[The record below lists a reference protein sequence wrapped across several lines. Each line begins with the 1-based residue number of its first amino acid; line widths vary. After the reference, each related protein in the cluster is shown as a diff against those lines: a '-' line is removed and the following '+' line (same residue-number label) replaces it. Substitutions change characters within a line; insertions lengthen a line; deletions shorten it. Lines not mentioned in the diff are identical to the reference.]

1 MKKVVTVLLLF
12 LVALTPYILS
22 ELVSSN
28 FFMPFSLTYGVLFT
42 ILALI
47 ISAAIFVNSNGE
59 KKFFGLCSLILLT
72 LLTLNMIFVSYEF
85 IELPPTIENLRSI
98 YEPIFVAS
106 TIPLL
111 IFGFQKLL
119 KDSKFLKPSV
129 LTFLSIPASLISIS
143 YLAMTKIPCEIGEN
157 IQIGVVLCLIS
168 IAVYSLLIGIYANHE
183 SSSYWISVL
192 GYYIFFCFGFISLS
206 KAHCFREPISAY
218 PTLFYN
224 LSIVSLS
231 SGLYTIYRE
240 NLIVLS
246 IGELEEQ
253 KRRYEELYYRVKELK
268 DVLGTINKMLRHD
281 ILNKLQ
287 IVLSYIELY
296 QENKNSEFL
305 EKAKEAVKDCGVYIE
320 KIRELERIV
329 TSEKSS
335 LKVVIVRDVVE
346 DVVRKYE
353 DRVKINVNGNCTA
366 LADEGLYSIVE
377 NLISNAVKH
386 SGSDFVNV
394 NLAEFDDECEIR
406 VSDHGKGIP
415 AEMKSKIF
423 EEGVKYGSSGGSG
436 LGLYIVKKLVER
448 YNGRVWVEDNKP
460 TGAVFVVRLK
470 SPKVKE
476 N

>member
-1 MKKVVTVLLLF
+1 MLITIMKKVVTILLLF
-12 LVALTPYILS
+12 LIALTPYILS

-28 FFMPFSLTYGVLFT
+28 LFAPFSLTYGALFT
-42 ILALI
+42 ILALVL
-47 ISAAIFVNSNGE
+47 SAAIFVNSHGE
-59 KKFFGLCSLILLT
+59 KKLFGLCSLTLLT
-72 LLTLNMIFVSYEF
+72 LLTLNMIFVSYEIVGF
-85 IELPPTIENLRSI
+85 PSIIEYLEEI
-98 YEPIFVAS
+98 YESIFVAS

-129 LTFLSIPASLISIS
+129 LTFLSIPAAVISVS
-143 YLAMTKIPCEIGEN
+143 YLAIAGIPCEIRES
-157 IQIGVVLCLIS
+157 IQIGVVFCLVS
-168 IAVYSLLIGIYANHE
+168 ITVYSLLLGIYAKHE

-192 GYYIFFCFGFISLS
+192 GYYVFFCFGFISLS
-206 KAHCFREPISAY
+206 KAQCLKEPISAY

-240 NLIVLS
+240 NLLVLS

-320 KIRELERIV
+320 KIRELEKIV

-335 LKVVIVRDVVE
+335 LKVMVVREVVE
-346 DVVRKYE
+346 DVARKYE
-353 DRVKINVNGNCTA
+353 DKVKINVNGNCTA

-377 NLISNAVKH
+377 NLLSNAVKH
-386 SGSDFVNV
+386 SGSEVVNIT
-394 NLAEFDDECEIR
+394 LTEFDDECEIR
-406 VSDHGKGIP
+406 VSDYGRGIP
-415 AEMKSKIF
+415 YRDKI
-423 EEGVKYGSSGGSG
+423 
-436 LGLYIVKKLVER
+436 
-448 YNGRVWVEDNKP
+448 
-460 TGAVFVVRLK
+460 
-470 SPKVKE
+470 
-476 N
+476 